1 MSAFAIITTVRRC
14 DEFRSTRDGDK
25 SATETVNEKEI
36 ISFLMNSF
44 LFVVAIVAVVVA
56 VLIKKRKKKVFT
68 PPSAVL
74 CLCVSH
80 IV

>member
-14 DEFRSTRDGDK
+14 DEFRSPQDRGK
-25 SATETVNEKEI
+25 SAAETVNCKRKKEI
-36 ISFLMNSF
+36 ILYLMNSF

-56 VLIKKRKKKVFT
+56 VLIKTFSLRS
-68 PPSAVL
+68 PPRLSR
-74 CLCVSH
+74 